1 MTAAASVP
9 KDDKTP
15 SATAELEQQHFNQF
29 KKYLLIA
36 QKVYG
41 TGTHAAEFKPLVA
54 AANYQELILALSRI
68 WANTR
73 TKLTTPGRFFSAT
86 ITEDKT
92 TKRPKDLANT
102 SDPSKMAESKE
113 YGEDIAMVRWINQ
126 QTGDTFIRTVGYLLQ
141 EAGIRKTLSLADSKV
156 ELPRFFQEIGLK
168 LTVTSTNIIAPRAQ
182 ASLRDRQISSAQPV
196 KPTQYTREQYE
207 RALFSSLTS
216 YLKTLDATDPDIKE
230 FLTAKNYQELIFKLS
245 VYWDTRKEFLAKA
258 GTLDITGARNLSK
271 NPDSPVTV
279 DIAMIS
285 LLNSNLQSGYQKE
298 RTVVCLLDQAT
309 SVYKDMGVVLYDLP
323 DYFFDE
329 NKGISQ
335 LIKKESVK
343 LYRSGVLNQEQF
355 LSSGFATSLAE
366 LDKYIDAAEPPPPPP
381 SEKNEPLTPLPLSA
395 SDVKRS
401 PSLTLTTPVVKDAKT
416 SQALQQQYFNKIKK
430 YLLIADQV
438 YTGSNKDL
446 KPLLEAKDYAD
457 FARKLQIAW
466 DERKTSMVGRI
477 TGITSG
483 LLAEM
488 ATQMGKPSRIPES
501 QINSYYFDGAM
512 ISLING
518 EGTGS
523 TTLRTMASL
532 MSLVARWNESLRP
545 EDLKT
550 VGLRGANPPRG
561 IDAPWY
567 FKLVQHGE
575 TYTGTPPVLF
585 DDKEHPVIAPRAN
598 SELIGAVVSPRVSI
612 DAKAVTPL
620 LDDKK
625 ISNADHQKIC
635 FKKLSS
641 YINDPATNSQKYP
654 DLKQLTSCKDYQKM
668 ALMLSVLWE
677 AERERLIK
685 SGTIKLTS
693 DSKQIKDMKT
703 GDDSLRA
710 DAVMI
715 ELLNKDPA
723 KYQSLRTIA
732 YLLQSTTQWNLEL
745 GIVINE
751 LPAYFRKWNQQNAVA
766 NNAPTLANLQTMR
779 NSIINQSSFE
789 ESVASYSPKAVS
801 EGLVA
806 VVSTTQP
813 MIATTSTANKDSKT
827 TTRQARHGVGP
838 GSSLVSTTQP
848 MTATTSTA
856 SKDRKTTTRQA
867 SYGAG
872 PVLVDDS
879 EDSLPPPPP
888 PPEDA
893 ITSTPTTK
901 TSTATITVSVSAA
914 DVKVKAAKIAEDRKI
929 AQEQVKTY
937 ALSYVNEPDVKKEFK
952 FYVNNEKVK
961 ILNGLLK
968 EAIDQYKNPSKWH
981 RKEAP
986 GDKKLYED
994 LDNIQGDNMEVYVET
1009 LKVLEEYF
1017 IKLSKRHGSVDNF
1030 IQYLNGDVAAKISFE
1045 QDKTD
1050 KVTLCRTIGYLLSC
1064 AEEWDRALGQHRK
1077 HTIIRGVELHPGIG
1091 TLPAYRAIAD
1101 KDMTNPNQVYNRL
1114 GVSLPS
1120 EEKVA
1125 VTLIAAT
1132 VASRDTKTISDIEKE
1147 ISSASENKREAI
1159 SDNPLLVTVSKH
1171 RAALVRLRARLTGE
1185 RDAKDANKVTGPIF
1199 ETVGASSNRRTAM
1212 TKVFDNKSSK
1222 IRVLTKLLTAIDNT
1236 ITGQLTAEE
1245 KATVTSNNEKATLT
1259 PIQYLLNAF
1268 KQAETDAKAIPS
1280 IGKSG
1285 KDSKTARKLQEMN
1298 ESLAKNVDAQQHSK
1312 FNTYVAAKETAYAK
1326 VRAAKEE
1333 ADEIN
1338 RKREADEKAA
1348 IAAKEI
1354 AVDIAKR
1361 HEKYAEDFVKQPD
1374 VVENFEKYL
1383 QKNSIATNT
1392 QAMHEA
1398 LGKKWDE
1405 KVISS
1410 AATIAASV
1418 STSTSSAVPTPPPN
1432 APTPPVTPP
1441 PTAASTSSGDQ
1452 LDKKHSVTP
1461 PPNPRNK

>member
-182 ASLRDRQISSAQPV
+182 ASLRDRQISSVQPV

-457 FARKLQIAW
+457 FVRKLQIAW
-466 DERKTSMVGRI
+466 DERKTSMAGRF

-488 ATQMGKPSRIPES
+488 AMQMGKPSAIPEN
-501 QINSYYFDGAM
+501 QITSYHSDGAM

-532 MSLVARWNESLRP
+532 MLLVGRWNESLRP

-550 VGLRGANPPRG
+550 VVLRGANAPGG
-561 IDAPWY
+561 IDTPWY
-567 FKLVQHGE
+567 FKLVQHGKQL
-575 TYTGTPPVLF
+575 TGTPPILF
-585 DDKEHPVIAPRAN
+585 DDEEHSLIAPYAN
-598 SELIGAVVSPRVSI
+598 GELIGAVASSML
-612 DAKAVTPL
+612 KETKSVTPL
-620 LDDKK
+620 LDDTK

-635 FKKLSS
+635 FTKLSS
-641 YINDPATNSQKYP
+641 YIKDPVTNSSKYP
-654 DLKQLTSCKDYQKM
+654 DLKQLTSCKDYQEM
-668 ALMLSVLWE
+668 TLMLSVLWE
-677 AERERLIK
+677 AERERLMHNEIITL
-685 SGTIKLTS
+685 SNIDSPQIKL
-693 DSKQIKDMKT
+693 MK
-703 GDDSLRA
+703 RA
-710 DAVMI
+710 NEVITIDAAMI
-715 ELLNKDPA
+715 ELLNKNPI
-723 KYQSLRTIA
+723 QHQTLRTIA
-732 YLLQSTTQWNLEL
+732 YLLQTVTRWNLEL
-745 GIVINE
+745 GVKMDI
-751 LPAYFRKWNQQNAVA
+751 LPVYFREAEGVKAIPK
-766 NNAPTLANLQTMR
+766 NAPELANIQTMH
-779 NSIINQSSFE
+779 NSIVNQEFFQDY
-789 ESVASYSPKAVS
+789 VVNYSPTAALSVPTVS
-801 EGLVA
+801 I
-806 VVSTTQP
+806 SQP
-813 MIATTSTANKDSKT
+813 MTATTSTANKGSKT
-827 TTRQARHGVGP
+827 TTRQASHGAGP

-856 SKDRKTTTRQA
+856 SKVSKTATRQA
-867 SYGAG
+867 SYGTG
-872 PVLVDDS
+872 PEFVDDS
-879 EDSLPPPPP
+879 EDSPPP

-893 ITSTPTTK
+893 VTPTPTPTTK
-901 TSTATITVSVSAA
+901 TSTAAITASVSAA
-914 DVKVKAAKIAEDRKI
+914 GTKARAVQIAADRKI
-929 AQEQVKTY
+929 AQEQVKTH
-937 ALSYVNEPDVKKEFK
+937 ALSYVNGLDVKEEFK

-961 ILNGLLK
+961 ILNDLLK
-968 EAIDQYKNPSKWH
+968 EAIDQYKNPSEWL
-981 RKEAP
+981 RKEEP
-986 GDKKLYED
+986 GDSKLYED

-1017 IKLSKRHGSVDNF
+1017 IKLSKRHGNIDNF

-1091 TLPAYRAIAD
+1091 NLPAYVEIAN
-1101 KDMTNPNQVYNRL
+1101 KDMTNPNQIYNRL
-1114 GVSLPS
+1114 GVSPPS
-1120 EEKVA
+1120 EEKVTA
-1125 VTLIAAT
+1125 TLIAAT
-1132 VASRDTKTISDIEKE
+1132 AAPRDTETISDTERE
-1147 ISSASENKREAI
+1147 ISNANENKREVI
-1159 SDNPLLVTVSKH
+1159 SDNPLLVAVSTH
-1171 RAALVRLRARLTGE
+1171 RAALLTLLTRLTKE
-1185 RDAKDANKVTGPIF
+1185 RDAKDPDEVTGPIF
-1199 ETVGASSNRRTAM
+1199 ETVGAGAKRRVNM
-1212 TKVFDNKSSK
+1212 QKVFDNKSSK
-1222 IRVLTKLLTAIDNT
+1222 IRVLNKLLTAIDNT
-1236 ITGQLTAEE
+1236 ITGRLTAEE
-1245 KATVTSNNEKATLT
+1245 KATVTSNNEKAMLT

-1285 KDSKTARKLQEMN
+1285 KDSKTARKLKEIN
-1298 ESLAKNVDAQQHSK
+1298 KSLTKHVDAEQHSK

-1338 RKREADEKAA
+1338 RKREADKKAA

-1354 AVDIAKR
+1354 AVDIAKQ

-1374 VVENFEKYL
+1374 VVEDFEKYL

-1410 AATIAASV
+1410 AATIATSV
-1418 STSTSSAVPTPPPN
+1418 STSTSSATSIAAAPHAAPKPLTPPP
-1432 APTPPVTPP
+1432 
-1441 PTAASTSSGDQ
+1441 STDVSPGSGDH

-1461 PPNPRNK
+1461 PPNLRNR